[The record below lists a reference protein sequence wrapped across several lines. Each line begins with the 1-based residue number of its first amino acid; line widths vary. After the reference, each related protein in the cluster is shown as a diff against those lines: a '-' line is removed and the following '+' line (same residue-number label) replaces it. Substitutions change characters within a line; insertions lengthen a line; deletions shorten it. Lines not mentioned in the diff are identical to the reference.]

1 MGDQTTRAGRAERRS
16 RQRRIEGAAF
26 GEGVGALLE
35 APGRLVDA
43 VARALRGDRDVQD
56 MRAGSL
62 PPRRSTRDRVLA
74 NARTTVGRIR
84 RDLEDVD

>member
-1 MGDQTTRAGRAERRS
+1 MDDQTARVGRAERRS

-35 APGRLVDA
+35 APARLVDA
-43 VARALRGDRDVQD
+43 VARAIQGDRDVQS

-84 RDLEDVD
+84 RDMENVE